1 VTSHNRA
8 FTEPLLHLQ
17 SPEQENLGPRP
28 DAAMKSDCMTP
39 ASSHIYFTSLNEL
52 QWPPLIEQILTIAS
66 SELTGLCK
74 RLTEH
79 SYSTDENHIAFTSQH
94 PGEGRTTLAMTLT
107 HALTREHDF
116 HMLIIEP
123 PDNARSFLTSVTP
136 KQHFFSHSSQK
147 VSPHIDLIVTPSLV
161 IARTNEI
168 AHLEPDATWHC
179 LEYLFGP
186 LSQRFDLILS
196 DMGPM
201 QKQPCPQMLSRAP
214 SCCLW
219 IHNSSQTPER
229 DLQPDQQWLQ
239 KTGIPILGIV
249 ENRIP
254 HHLYS
259 QTVSANISAPN
270 HFLDTAQ
277 EQAVPPTHLLRQRSY
292 QKNRFET

>member
-1 VTSHNRA
+1 MTSHNQA
-8 FTEPLLHLQ
+8 FTEQLRHPKTLEH
-17 SPEQENLGPRP
+17 ENLGTRP
-28 DAAMKSDCMTP
+28 IVAIRSDCLTP
-39 ASSHIYFTSLNEL
+39 ASSNIYFTSLDEL
-52 QWPPLIEQILTIAS
+52 QWPPLIEQILTVAS

-74 RLTEH
+74 RLKEH
-79 SYSTDENHIAFTSQH
+79 SYSTDENHIGFTSQH

-123 PDNARSFLTSVTP
+123 PDNASSFLTSVTP
-136 KQHFFSHSSQK
+136 KQNFFSHSSQK
-147 VSPHIDLIVTPSLV
+147 VTPHIDLIVTPSLV

-168 AHLEPDATWHC
+168 AHLEPDTAWHC

-186 LSQRFDLILS
+186 LSHRFDLILS

-201 QKQPCPQMLSRAP
+201 EKQPYPQMLSLTP

-219 IHNSSQTPER
+219 IHNSSQTQQT

-239 KTGIPILGIV
+239 KAGIPILGIV

-254 HHLYS
+254 QHLYY
-259 QTVSANISAPN
+259 QTISGNIAVPN

-277 EQAVPPTHLLRQRSY
+277 KHVLPPTHLLRQRSY
-292 QKNRFET
+292 QKDRSEA

>member
-1 VTSHNRA
+1 MTSHNRA

-123 PDNARSFLTSVTP
+123 PDNARSCLLYTSP
-136 KQHFFSHSSQK
+136 
-147 VSPHIDLIVTPSLV
+147 SP
-161 IARTNEI
+161 
-168 AHLEPDATWHC
+168 
-179 LEYLFGP
+179 
-186 LSQRFDLILS
+186 
-196 DMGPM
+196 
-201 QKQPCPQMLSRAP
+201 
-214 SCCLW
+214 
-219 IHNSSQTPER
+219 R
-229 DLQPDQQWLQ
+229 D
-239 KTGIPILGIV
+239 
-249 ENRIP
+249 
-254 HHLYS
+254 S
-259 QTVSANISAPN
+259 
-270 HFLDTAQ
+270 
-277 EQAVPPTHLLRQRSY
+277 
-292 QKNRFET
+292 